1 MFKCMPKFVLGTINR
16 LVIHSIGNKSTADGV
31 RLCDELSNYEN
42 VADILNKLI
51 TSNFKFDELYQF
63 HYFPDLALNPVYTI
77 IKSMFERTDIG
88 NFINLSK
95 NLGRYLYDKSNHPQI
110 KAGELGV
117 FYLENCTVDDE
128 IVDCIGI
135 FKSENKQKILKVED
149 KQTGYDLA
157 DIEGLSIH
165 KLDKGCLIFNLH
177 KEQGY
182 LIAIVDNTNRR
193 AEAKYW
199 TEDFLSIR
207 PINNDYHQ
215 TTHIMESA
223 KQFIA
228 QTIDADDEASKSEK
242 IGLLN
247 RSVDYFKNNQQ
258 FDLQQFEQEVFA
270 QDDLIQKYQDF
281 SQNYAQENQLEPV
294 RNFDISPKAVKK
306 QEKYFKSVVKL
317 DKNFHIYIHGGKD
330 MIEKGRDEDGRKFY
344 KIYYQEEN

>member
-1 MFKCMPKFVLGTINR
+1 MVKSMPKFVLGNISR
-16 LVIHSIGNKSTADGV
+16 LIIHSIGNKSTADGV

-42 VADILNKLI
+42 VEETLNKLI

-63 HYFPDLALNPVYTI
+63 HFFPDLALNPVYTI
-77 IKSMFERTDIG
+77 IKAMFEYTDIDD
-88 NFINLSK
+88 FINQSK
-95 NLGRYLYDKSNHPQI
+95 KMGRYLYEKSNHPQI
-110 KAGELGV
+110 KAGELSV
-117 FYLENCTVDDE
+117 FNLADCTVDDE

-165 KLDKGCLIFNLH
+165 KLDKGCLIFNVH
-177 KEQGY
+177 SKQGY
-182 LIAIVDNTNRR
+182 LVAIVDNTNRR

-199 TEDFLSIR
+199 TDDFLSIR

>member
-1 MFKCMPKFVLGTINR
+1 MQKIELGPICH
-16 LVIHSIGNKSTADGV
+16 LIMHGIGNKSNGDGV
-31 RLCDELSNYEN
+31 RLYDALTNHEN
-42 VADILNKLI
+42 VKQTLNKLI
-51 TSNFKFDELYQF
+51 TTNFKFDELYKF
-63 HYFPDLALNPVYTI
+63 CFSHTLELNPVYTYI
-77 IKSMFERTDIG
+77 NDMFANKEIN
-88 NFINLSK
+88 NFINQSK
-95 NLGRYLYDKSNHPQI
+95 YIGSYLYDKSNHPQI

-135 FKSENKQKILKVED
+135 FKSENKQKILKIED
-149 KQTGYDLA
+149 KQTGYNLA

-182 LIAIVDNTNRR
+182 LVAIVDNTNRR

-247 RSVDYFKNNQQ
+247 RSVDYFKNNEQ
-258 FDLQQFEQEVFA
+258 FDLQQFEQQVFA